1 MFEIVDALKNG
12 FNIWK
17 KAKFTQIAAV
27 IVILFIGV
35 FVITPLGF
43 LIAIN
48 AAEGQLVWDDAT
60 TKYFTSSLVS
70 SITLNPGF
78 WLSSFATLFV
88 GVIISTVLI
97 ATIQKIAHDYA
108 EKDTGNFTESLKE
121 LGPMLVPL
129 MVVAIVMAIIIGI
142 PAWLGAEIFNIAR
155 DPTDAPIWSFAI
167 FGEGYGYV
175 ELQAEDIVAIVAM
188 ILIFLLLS
196 GPFFL
201 SISAVVVDG
210 AGNSGLIEGWRLY
223 FRKFTS
229 TFVAMFIVFIIG
241 IIIALLMY
249 IPIRGIVTAEDELS
263 RIFLN
268 IFLLMAFGFVI
279 SFFINNWLY
288 SSLYSFYQAIK

>member
-1 MFEIVDALKNG
+1 MFEIVDAVKNG

-48 AAEGQLVWDDAT
+48 AAEGQLVWDDTT

-97 ATIQKIAHDYA
+97 AAVQKIAHDYA
-108 EKDTGNFTESLKE
+108 EKDTGNFTESLKA

-142 PAWLGAEIFNIAR
+142 PTWFGAEIFNLAR
-155 DPTDAPIWSFAI
+155 DPTADPNWSFAI
-167 FGEGYGYV
+167 FGEGHGYV
-175 ELQAEDIVAIVAM
+175 ELRTADVIGIVIL

-229 TFVAMFIVFIIG
+229 TLVAVFIVFIIG

-268 IFLLMAFGFVI
+268 IFLLMAIGLII

-288 SSLYSFYQAIK
+288 TSLYTFYQAIK